1 MDYNAEVRNLI
12 GEFGFPFVP
21 ACWSWTKLIFCA
33 INLTMKEEVHKQP
46 EFNFPKVISLGSEN
60 SNETKKL
67 TAEEQLKKSL
77 LEGTLKT
84 NIRLAPESRITKN
97 NPENQS

>member
-1 MDYNAEVRNLI
+1 MVSLDSRSPSRLLELD
-12 GEFGFPFVP
+12 E
-21 ACWSWTKLIFCA
+21 
-33 INLTMKEEVHKQP
+33 INCLCYYLAMSEEVQKEP

>member
-1 MDYNAEVRNLI
+1 MVSLDSRSPSRLLELD
-12 GEFGFPFVP
+12 E
-21 ACWSWTKLIFCA
+21 
-33 INLTMKEEVHKQP
+33 INCLCYYLVMSEEVQKEP

-84 NIRLAPESRITKN
+84 NIRLAPESRTTKN

>member
-1 MDYNAEVRNLI
+1 MSLDYRSS
-12 GEFGFPFVP
+12 P
-21 ACWSWTKLIFCA
+21 ACLSWTKLIFCA
-33 INLTMKEEVHKQP
+33 INLTMSEELHKEP

-60 SNETKKL
+60 SNETIKL

-77 LEGTLKT
+77 LDGTLKT

-97 NPENQS
+97 NLENQS

>member
-1 MDYNAEVRNLI
+1 MVSLDSRSPSRLLELD
-12 GEFGFPFVP
+12 E
-21 ACWSWTKLIFCA
+21 
-33 INLTMKEEVHKQP
+33 INCLCYYLDMSEEVQKEP
-46 EFNFPKVISLGSEN
+46 EFNFPKVISLGIEN